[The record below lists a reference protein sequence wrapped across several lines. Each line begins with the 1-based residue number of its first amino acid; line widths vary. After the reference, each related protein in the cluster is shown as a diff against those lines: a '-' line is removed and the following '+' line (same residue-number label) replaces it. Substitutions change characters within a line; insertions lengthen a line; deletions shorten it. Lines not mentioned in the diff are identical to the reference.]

1 MKKILLKLSEE
12 NYRTLKWI
20 AGKLDINISEC
31 LRSLIPNIQP
41 PEPNIIKEQD
51 ILFAKYDDLV
61 PVKKLTNKDKEV
73 LKEYIVTLTENKC
86 AVTLAKEIKQ
96 HLLDTNGQY
105 LTVNTYK
112 RLGRWVSPYRW
123 TDREK
128 RVKPIAKKISQ
139 LLFGHDIQRFD

>member
-51 ILFAKYDDLV
+51 ILFAKYDDLESSRNADL
-61 PVKKLTNKDKEV
+61 VKN
-73 LKEYIVTLTENKC
+73 I
-86 AVTLAKEIKQ
+86 
-96 HLLDTNGQY
+96 
-105 LTVNTYK
+105 
-112 RLGRWVSPYRW
+112 RLNN
-123 TDREK
+123 
-128 RVKPIAKKISQ
+128 
-139 LLFGHDIQRFD
+139 